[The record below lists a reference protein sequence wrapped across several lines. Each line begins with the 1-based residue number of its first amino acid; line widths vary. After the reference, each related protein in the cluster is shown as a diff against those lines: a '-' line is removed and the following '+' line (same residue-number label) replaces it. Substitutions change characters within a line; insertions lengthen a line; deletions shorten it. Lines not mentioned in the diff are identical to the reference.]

1 MTTVTEFKKGMGLG
15 IHMGWGDGRTTEEVK
30 TGPKVQILS
39 PILSSAYPSS

>member
-15 IHMGWGDGRTTEEVK
+15 IHMGWGEGRTEEVK